1 VGVADCAFAES
12 EPVMTRSNMEGAPH
26 IASSAPATQVSGKE
40 KDQIAQAATP
50 SQTPIGKPPPKN
62 LSLKQLINTINHI
75 NFQDLNITV
84 VFQHNKYQRILNL
97 PAYPLPCKDE
107 RLVCQWVDPV
117 DIELLLE
124 SYQFHCLNIPKGQ
137 QLIEVHPELRSIS
150 EQQIVFILPEICR
163 EISERKIHRHQCHD
177 ISVFMFQNGALFNG
191 KLVDY
196 GAFQFRI
203 VVETISP
210 QNYHWIDTQT
220 PVTIV
225 FTKGRD
231 TLYSGECKIVKHD
244 HGFHNRHFILAPTHR
259 QTRRFISRQFRSTRQ
274 RLSPSLD
281 AVFTHPLFG
290 KNINLKIID
299 ISGSGF
305 SVEEENYLAVLLP
318 GLKIPDLA
326 LSFSD
331 GSCARCMAQVVYS
344 KPHREGPTGSTLR
357 CGIAI
362 LDMAIEDHIKLLA
375 LLHQANDAHAYLCHK
390 VDMDSLWDFFFETG
404 FIYPQKYEFIRNNK
418 DKIKST
424 YEKLY
429 HLSPS
434 IASHFLYQ
442 ENGRIRAHMAMI
454 RFYENAWMIHHHAAV
469 RSSNNRGGLMVL
481 NQVSRFIN
489 DSYRLSSMKMDY
501 VFCYY
506 RPDNKFPNHVFG
518 GTARN
523 IRNPQICSVDNFAYF
538 HYNPNTSEKQAELS
552 GNWQLVPAVAEDL
565 LDLQT
570 IYENQ
575 SGGLMLRG
583 LHLHPDQMNCT
594 ELVAAYA
601 NIGLKRNRHIFA
613 LNHREK
619 LCAIV
624 VINVAD
630 IGLNMSDLTN
640 SIQFFVTHGIH
651 LTYEVIQNTIAH
663 LSGYLELMDTPVLL
677 YPRDAARQAGVEFEK
692 TYCLWVYDTH
702 QNLDHY
708 FRFLKRLL
716 KFIQP

>member
-1 VGVADCAFAES
+1 
-12 EPVMTRSNMEGAPH
+12 M
-26 IASSAPATQVSGKE
+26 
-40 KDQIAQAATP
+40 
-50 SQTPIGKPPPKN
+50 PPPPTLQQEKIPQKN
-62 LSLKQLINTINHI
+62 LSLKQLINKINHI

-84 VFQHNKYQRILNL
+84 VFQHKKYQRVLNL
-97 PAYPLPCKDE
+97 AAYPLPCQNQ
-107 RLVCQWVDPV
+107 RLICQWVDAI
-117 DIELLLE
+117 DIEQLLE
-124 SYQFHCLNIPKGQ
+124 SYQFNCLFIPKGQ
-137 QLIEVHPELRSIS
+137 QLIEVHPELRSMS
-150 EQQIVFILPEICR
+150 ERQVIFILPEICR
-163 EISERKIHRHQCHD
+163 EISERKIHRYQCRD
-177 ISVFMFQNGALFNG
+177 ITVFMFQNGALFNG
-191 KLVDY
+191 ELVDY

-203 VVETISP
+203 AIRTTPP
-210 QNYHWIDTQT
+210 QNYRWIDPEM

-225 FTKGRD
+225 FTRGED
-231 TLYSGECKIVKHD
+231 TLYSGDCKVVKHD
-244 HGFHNRHFILAPTHR
+244 HGFHQRHFILEPVHR
-259 QTRRFISRQFRSTRQ
+259 QIRRFIPRKFRSTRQ
-274 RLSPSLD
+274 KLSPSLD
-281 AVFTHPLFG
+281 AVFTHPLFP
-290 KNINLKIID
+290 KTINLKVID

-305 SVEEENYLAVLLP
+305 SVEEEDRLAVLLP
-318 GLKIPDLA
+318 GLIIPDLA

-331 GSCARCMAQVVYS
+331 GSSVRCIAQVVYS
-344 KPHREGPTGSTLR
+344 KTQRKGPEGTILR

-362 LDMAIEDHIKLLA
+362 LNMAIEDHIKLLA
-375 LLHQANDAHAYLCHK
+375 LLHQANDAHAYLCNK

-434 IASHFLYQ
+434 VASHFLYQ
-442 ENGRIRAHMAMI
+442 ENGRILAHMAMI

-489 DSYRLSSMKMDY
+489 DSHRLYSMKMDY

-523 IRNPQICSVDNFAYF
+523 IRNPQICSIDNFAYF
-538 HYNPNTSEKQAELS
+538 HYTQDTSEKHAELS
-552 GNWQLVPAVAEDL
+552 GNWQLVPAIEEDL

-570 IYENQ
+570 FYENH

-583 LHLHPDQMNCT
+583 LHLHPDQMDCS
-594 ELVAAYA
+594 ELIAAYR
-601 NIGLKRNRHIFA
+601 NIGLKRDRHVFA
-613 LNHREK
+613 LNHRDK

-630 IGLNMSDLTN
+630 MGLNMSDLTN
-640 SIQFFVTHGIH
+640 SVQFFVTNGMH
-651 LTYEVIQNTIAH
+651 LTHEVIQNTIAH
-663 LSGYLELMDTPVLL
+663 VSSYLELAEIPVLF
-677 YPRDAARQAGVEFEK
+677 YPREAARQAGVEFEK

>member
-1 VGVADCAFAES
+1 
-12 EPVMTRSNMEGAPH
+12 MEGAPH
-26 IASSAPATQVSGKE
+26 IAPLLPTTEVSNSE
-40 KDQIAQAATP
+40 KDQIARPLASSHLSSEKHPQ
-50 SQTPIGKPPPKN
+50 KN
-62 LSLKQLINTINHI
+62 LSLNQLINTINHI

-84 VFQHNKYQRILNL
+84 VFQHNKYERVLNL
-97 PAYPLPCKDE
+97 QAYPLPCQDE
-107 RLVCQWVDPV
+107 RLVCQWVDSV

-124 SYQFHCLNIPKGQ
+124 SYQFRCLNIPKGQ
-137 QLIEVHPELRSIS
+137 QLIEVRPELRNIS
-150 EQQIVFILPEICR
+150 QGQIVFILPEICR

-177 ISVFMFQNGALFNG
+177 ISVFMFQNGALFSG

-203 VVETISP
+203 VVESNAP
-210 QNYHWIDTQT
+210 QNYRWIDTET

-225 FTKGRD
+225 FTKASA
-231 TLYSGECKIVKHD
+231 TLYSGECKIVKFD
-244 HGFHNRHFILAPTHR
+244 HGFCRRHFILEPIQR
-259 QTRRFISRQFRSTRQ
+259 QTRRFYPRQFRSTRQ
-274 RLSPSLD
+274 KLNPSLD
-281 AVFTHPLFG
+281 AVFSHPLFG
-290 KNINLKIID
+290 KHINLKVID

-305 SVEEENYLAVLLP
+305 SVEEEDYLGVLLP
-318 GLKIPDLA
+318 GLIIPDLS

-331 GSCARCMAQVVYS
+331 GTCARCMAQVVYS
-344 KPHREGPTGSTLR
+344 KPHREGPSGTFLR

-362 LDMAIEDHIKLLA
+362 LNMDIEDHIKLLA
-375 LLHQANDAHAYLCHK
+375 LLHQANDAHAYVCNK
-390 VDMDSLWDFFFETG
+390 VDMDALWDFFFETG

-442 ENGRIRAHMAMI
+442 ENGRIMAHMAMI

-489 DSYRLSSMKMDY
+489 DSYRLTAMKMDY

-538 HYNPNTSEKQAELS
+538 HYTPDHSEKQTELS

-583 LHLHPDQMNCT
+583 LHLHPDQKEST
-594 ELVAAYA
+594 ELTEAYA
-601 NIGLKRNRHIFA
+601 NIGLKRNRHVFA

-619 LCAIV
+619 LCAII

-640 SIQFFVTHGIH
+640 SIQIFVTHGTH
-651 LTYEVIQNTIAH
+651 LTHEVIQNAIAK
-663 LSGYLELMDTPVLL
+663 LAGYLELIDVPVLL
-677 YPRDAARQAGVEFEK
+677 YPREAARQAGIEFEK

>member
-1 VGVADCAFAES
+1 MGL
-12 EPVMTRSNMEGAPH
+12 NMERASH
-26 IASSAPATQVSGKE
+26 IVPPPAATEVSGVE
-40 KDQIAQAATP
+40 KDQIAHSTA
-50 SQTPIGKPPPKN
+50 SPPAPKEEIPQKN
-62 LSLKQLINTINHI
+62 LSLKQLINKINHL

-84 VFQHNKYQRILNL
+84 VFSHNKYERSLHL
-97 PAYPLPCKDE
+97 AAYPLPCQDH
-107 RLVCQWVDPV
+107 RLVCEWMDPI
-117 DIELLLE
+117 DIEQLLE
-124 SYQFHCLNIPKGQ
+124 SYQFRCLSIPKGQ

-150 EQQIVFILPEICR
+150 EKQVVFILPEMCR
-163 EISERKIHRHQCHD
+163 EISERKIHRFRCHD
-177 ISVFMFQNGALFNG
+177 IKVFMFQNGALFNG
-191 KLVDY
+191 ELVDY
-196 GAFQFRI
+196 GSFQFRI
-203 VVETISP
+203 LIGTTPP
-210 QNYHWIDTQT
+210 QNYRWIDTET

-225 FTKGRD
+225 FTKGNQ

-244 HGFHNRHFILAPTHR
+244 NGLQQRNLILEPTKR
-259 QTRRFISRQFRSTRQ
+259 QVRRFIPRKFRSSRQ

-281 AVFTHPLFG
+281 AVFTHPLFP
-290 KNINLKIID
+290 KTINLKVID

-305 SVEEENYLAVLLP
+305 SVEEEDHLAVLLP
-318 GLKIPDLA
+318 GLIIPDLA

-331 GSCARCMAQVVYS
+331 GSSAHCVAQVVYS
-344 KPHREGPTGSTLR
+344 KAQRMGATGSILR
-357 CGIAI
+357 CGITI
-362 LDMAIEDHIKLLA
+362 LDMAIDDHIKLLA
-375 LLHQANDAHAYLCHK
+375 LLHQANDAHAYLCNK
-390 VDMDSLWDFFFETG
+390 VDMDALWDFFFETG

-418 DKIKST
+418 DKIKDT

-442 ENGRIRAHMAMI
+442 ENGRILAHMAMI

-489 DSYRLSSMKMDY
+489 DSHRLYSMKMDY

-523 IRNPQICSVDNFAYF
+523 IRNPQICSVDDFAYF
-538 HYNPNTSEKQAELS
+538 HYILDTTEEHAELN
-552 GNWQLVPAVAEDL
+552 GNWQLVPAVGEDL

-570 IYENQ
+570 FYENA

-583 LHLHPDQMNCT
+583 LHLHPDQMDCSA
-594 ELVAAYA
+594 LVAEYQDL
-601 NIGLKRNRHIFA
+601 GLKRDRHIFA
-613 LNHREK
+613 LNHRDK

-624 VINVAD
+624 VVNAAD
-630 IGLNMSDLTN
+630 MGLNMSDLTN
-640 SIQFFVTHGIH
+640 SVQFFVTHGTH
-651 LTYEVIQNTIAH
+651 LTHEVIQNTIAH
-663 LSGYLELMDTPVLL
+663 ISSYLELSEIPVLF
-677 YPRDAARQAGVEFEK
+677 YPRKAAIQAGVEFEK

>member
-1 VGVADCAFAES
+1 
-12 EPVMTRSNMEGAPH
+12 MEGAPH
-26 IASSAPATQVSGKE
+26 IVPSPSTTEVSGSE
-40 KDQIAQAATP
+40 KDQIVRSTSPLP
-50 SQTPIGKPPPKN
+50 SPSEKVPQKN

-84 VFQHNKYQRILNL
+84 VFQHNKYQRVLNL
-97 PAYPLPCKDE
+97 PAYPLPCQDQ
-107 RLVCQWVDPV
+107 RLVCQWVESV
-117 DIELLLE
+117 DIELILE
-124 SYQFHCLNIPKGQ
+124 SYQFSCLNIPKGQ
-137 QLIEVHPELRSIS
+137 QLIEVRPELRSIS
-150 EQQIVFILPEICR
+150 ERQIVFILPEICR

-177 ISVFMFQNGALFNG
+177 VSVFMFQNGALFGG

-203 VVETISP
+203 SVQAAPP
-210 QNYHWIDTQT
+210 QNYRWIDTET

-225 FTKGRD
+225 FTKGRE
-231 TLYSGECKIVKHD
+231 TLYSGECRIVKHD
-244 HGFHNRHFILAPTHR
+244 HGFHKRHIILEPIHR
-259 QTRRFISRQFRSTRQ
+259 QTRRFIPRQFRSTRQ
-274 RLSPSLD
+274 KLNPSLD
-281 AVFTHPLFG
+281 AVFNHPLFG
-290 KNINLKIID
+290 KTITLKVID

-305 SVEEENYLAVLLP
+305 SVEEEDYLAVLLP
-318 GLKIPDLA
+318 GLIIPDLA

-344 KPHREGPTGSTLR
+344 QSHREGPTGSILR

-375 LLHQANDAHAYLCHK
+375 LLHQANDAHAYLCNK
-390 VDMDSLWDFFFETG
+390 VDMNALWDFFFETG

-418 DKIKST
+418 EKIKST

-442 ENGRIRAHMAMI
+442 ENGRIMAHMAMI

-538 HYNPNTSEKQAELS
+538 HYKPESSAKQTELS
-552 GNWQLVPAVAEDL
+552 GNWQLVPAVEEDL

-570 IYENQ
+570 IYENL
-575 SGGLMLRG
+575 SGGLMLQG
-583 LHLHPDQMNCT
+583 LHLHPDQMDCT
-594 ELVAAYA
+594 ELAAAYG
-601 NIGLKRNRHIFA
+601 NIGLKRDRHIFA

-624 VINVAD
+624 VVNVAD

-640 SIQFFVTHGIH
+640 SIQIFVTHGVH
-651 LTYEVIQNTIAH
+651 LTHEVIQNAITQ
-663 LSGYLELMDTPVLL
+663 LSGYLEFTDIPVLL
-677 YPRDAARQAGVEFEK
+677 YPRDAARQAGLEFEK